1 MATLPASRPV
11 LSNNRATEV
20 ASQFSAIGASVLR
33 YGLALVL
40 IWIGLLKFQP
50 YEQAAVMPLIAHSPF
65 ISWMLG
71 AFGLTATASIVG
83 SYEILAGFLIVA
95 RPFAARLSALG
106 GLLAVGTFLVT
117 TSFLFTTP
125 AMAVYAPGASF
136 PFLGM
141 IGQFLA
147 KDIVLLGAAIYITG
161 EAWLAP
167 LQPRRGVERAT

>member
-1 MATLPASRPV
+1 MPTFSASRP
-11 LSNNRATEV
+11 LASSHRDTEI
-20 ASQFSAIGASVLR
+20 ASQFSAVGTAVLR

-40 IWIGLLKFQP
+40 IWVGFLKFQP

-65 ISWMLG
+65 MSWMLG
-71 AFGLTATASIVG
+71 AFGLPVSAGIIG
-83 SYEILAGFLIVA
+83 SYEIVAGLLIA
-95 RPFAARLSALG
+95 TRPIAARLSALG

-125 AMAVYAPGASF
+125 AMAVYATAESF

-141 IGQFLA
+141 LGQFLA
-147 KDIVLLGAAIYITG
+147 KDIVLLGASIYIAG

-167 LQPRRGVERAT
+167 FKPHREGPGA